1 MIGET
6 LRHYRIEAKLGA
18 GGMGVVYRALDT
30 HLDRSVAVKVLPAT
44 AVANADRRARFSQ
57 EAKSASALSN
67 RHIVTIFD
75 IDTGQVDG
83 QPVDFIAMEYVAGKT
98 LERLI
103 GRKGIRLNDA
113 LRYAIQIA
121 DGLAAAHSAGIV
133 HRDLKP
139 ANVIVNEQGEVKIL
153 DFGLAKLTEIE
164 EPDVFAVTQSVHVD
178 AMLRT
183 EAGTIIGTVAY
194 MSPEQADGHTVD
206 ARSDI
211 FAFGSVLYEMI
222 TGKRAFSGDSKLSTL
237 ASVLH
242 SEPVPLSQLGPGI
255 PRDLERIISR
265 CLRKD
270 PQRRWH
276 SIADIKVALED
287 VLEELESGKLGLADG
302 AVAEVPELKRSSP
315 TFGRREFSRPALLWP
330 AVILL
335 ALLAG
340 VYAGWRFLKP
350 VQPSFQRLTYRRG
363 EIASAKFSPDGQ
375 TVVFSAQW
383 ANEPA
388 NIFSM
393 RPGSREYRPLDL
405 PEGRILAISSTGE
418 MAILLGFSANGTA
431 GTLARV
437 PLSGGAPREILENVN
452 AADWSPDGSTLAV
465 SHTVGGRNR
474 IEYPIGTVRYE
485 DSGSPPEALRI
496 APKGDWIA
504 FFEHN
509 QDVGDYTVTV
519 LDMNGKKRALSRG
532 WQAPGGLTWSPKG
545 DEIWFSGAK
554 AGGEPALRAV
564 TLSGKERLVV
574 ETPESMLVDDIT
586 RDSRGSPQV
595 LFTVVDSRLGI
606 SALAPGAKQESDLSW
621 FDASRVYDISADGQT
636 LLFVELS
643 YGEARNPAIY
653 LRKTDGSQAVR
664 LGDGNQPALSPDG
677 KFVACI
683 LNNGPN
689 TGLSLLPTGPGESR
703 VLSTPGM
710 HYENV
715 EWLPDGQKLLFT
727 GNQQGRPART
737 YLEDARGAAPVPVTP
752 EGTPASHVSPDGKYV
767 TAVMAGKL
775 TLLPIAGAA
784 SKPAF
789 DLQPGESVLRWS
801 ADGRYL
807 FLRQDE
813 GPTSIKISR
822 LDLASHREEP
832 WKELKPADPVGVR
845 IGHVVI
851 TPDGKAYAYSFERD
865 ISTLYLADGL
875 K

>member
-30 HLDRSVAVKVLPAT
+30 HLDRSVAVKVLPST

-98 LERLI
+98 LDRLI

-113 LRYAIQIA
+113 LGYAIQIA

-164 EPDVFAVTQSVHVD
+164 EPDVFAVTQSVQID
-178 AMLRT
+178 AVLRT

-211 FAFGSVLYEMI
+211 FAFGAVLYEMV
-222 TGKRAFSGDSKLSTL
+222 TGRRAFSGDSKLSTL

-242 SEPVPLSQLGPGI
+242 SEPAPLSQVGPGV
-255 PRDLERIISR
+255 PRDVERIINR

-270 PQRRWH
+270 PQRRWQ
-276 SIADIKVALED
+276 SMSDIKVALED
-287 VLEELESGKLGLADG
+287 VLDELEAGKLGSADTEV
-302 AVAEVPELKRSSP
+302 VAARQRRSIR
-315 TFGRREFSRPALLWP
+315 FLFWP
-330 AVILL
+330 AVILV

-340 VYAGWRFLKP
+340 VYAGWRLLQP
-350 VQPSFQRLTYRRG
+350 VQPTFERLTYRRG
-363 EIASAKFSPDGQ
+363 EIPSAKFSPDGQ

-383 ANEPA
+383 ANEPT

-393 RPGSREYRPLDL
+393 RPGGREYRPLDL

-418 MAILLGFSANGTA
+418 MAILLGQANREGS

-452 AADWSPDGSTLAV
+452 DADWSPDGSTLAV
-465 SHTVGGRNR
+465 SRTVGGKNR

-485 DSGSPPEALRI
+485 SEESSPELLRI
-496 APKGDWIA
+496 SPRGDMIA
-504 FFEHN
+504 FFEHDN
-509 QDVGDYTVTV
+509 DAGDYTVMV
-519 LDMNGKKRALSRG
+519 LDKDGKKLALSRG
-532 WQAPGGLTWSPKG
+532 WQAPGGLAWSPKG
-545 DEIWFSGAK
+545 DEIWFGGAK
-554 AGGEPALRAV
+554 AGAEPALRAV
-564 TLSGKERLVV
+564 TLQGKERLVV
-574 ETPESMLVDDIT
+574 ETPASMLVDDIT
-586 RDSRGSPQV
+586 RDQVRDPKV
-595 LFTVVDSRLGI
+595 LFTVADSRKGI

-621 FDASRVYDISADGQT
+621 FDSSQVDDISPDGKT
-636 LLFVELS
+636 ILFVELS
-643 YGEARNPAIY
+643 YGQARNPAIY
-653 LRKTDGSQAVR
+653 IRSTDGSQAVR
-664 LGDGNQPALSPDG
+664 LGDGNRPALSPDG

-683 LNNGPN
+683 LNDGPKAE
-689 TGLSLLPTGPGESR
+689 LSLLPTGPGEAR
-703 VLSTPGM
+703 VFKTPGM
-710 HYENV
+710 RYERV
-715 EWLPDGQKLLFT
+715 EWFPDGEKLLVT
-727 GNQQGRPART
+727 GNQPNQPMRT
-737 YLEDARGAAPVPVTP
+737 YLQDIRGGEPVPITP
-752 EGTPASHVSPDGKYV
+752 PGVLGARVSPDGKYV
-767 TAVMAGKL
+767 TAMVGGKL
-775 TLLPIAGAA
+775 NLLPIAGGL
-784 SKPAF
+784 SKPAVAPQVI
-789 DLQPGESVLRWS
+789 DVQAGDSVVRWS
-801 ADGRYL
+801 ADGRFLY
-807 FLRQDE
+807 LRQNE
-813 GPTSIKISR
+813 GLAAMKINR
-822 LDLASHREEP
+822 LDLTSRREEP

-845 IGHVVI
+845 IGQVVM
-851 TPDGKAYAYSFERD
+851 TPDGNVYAYSYQRD